1 MSTIA
6 TVTSRQPCTLPAREV
21 SVMGSDIVQTEPSN
35 PVLSQVKILIS
46 YKADVTLK
54 DHEGC
59 TPLHLA
65 CGSSQDAAMELQ
77 TSIVVEN
84 LTSHGAGVNAKVGN
98 ILVINIRL

>member
-1 MSTIA
+1 M
-6 TVTSRQPCTLPAREV
+6 LN
-21 SVMGSDIVQTEPSN
+21 SDP
-35 PVLSQVKILIS
+35 QVKILIS

-65 CGSSQDAAMELQ
+65 CGSCQDSAMELQ

-84 LTSHGAGVNAKVGN
+84 LTSHGAGVNAKVVES
-98 ILVINIRL
+98 IEIMIFRLLR

>member
-1 MSTIA
+1 M
-6 TVTSRQPCTLPAREV
+6 LN
-21 SVMGSDIVQTEPSN
+21 SDP
-35 PVLSQVKILIS
+35 QVKILIS

-65 CGSSQDAAMELQ
+65 CGSCQDSAMELQ

-84 LTSHGAGVNAKVGN
+84 LTSHGAGVNAKVES
-98 ILVINIRL
+98 IEMIIFRLL

>member
-1 MSTIA
+1 M
-6 TVTSRQPCTLPAREV
+6 LN
-21 SVMGSDIVQTEPSN
+21 SDP
-35 PVLSQVKILIS
+35 QVKILIS

-65 CGSSQDAAMELQ
+65 CGSCQDSAMELQ

-84 LTSHGAGVNAKVGN
+84 LTSHGAGVNAKVVES
-98 ILVINIRL
+98 IEMMIFRL